1 LQTPRADWK
10 GWGRKGR
17 EIKIPSLN
25 LCLQERKKKNG
36 RGAVS
41 AARPANAVKELCP
54 AMLPS
59 QRLKAVALAF
69 WWTLMTSLPAPAL
82 SAKRMHNIYWNTT
95 NPMFRIDNTDNVID
109 VNTGNLPW
117 EYDQVTDV
125 LNSKNGVFD
134 SKDCFIMQKLDYNI
148 VF

>member
-1 LQTPRADWK
+1 
-10 GWGRKGR
+10 
-17 EIKIPSLN
+17 
-25 LCLQERKKKNG
+25 
-36 RGAVS
+36 
-41 AARPANAVKELCP
+41 
-54 AMLPS
+54 
-59 QRLKAVALAF
+59 
-69 WWTLMTSLPAPAL
+69 
-82 SAKRMHNIYWNTT
+82 
-95 NPMFRIDNTDNVID
+95 MFRIDNTDNVID

>member
-1 LQTPRADWK
+1 LEGVGEKRARNK
-10 GWGRKGR
+10 NSFAQ
-17 EIKIPSLN
+17 SLFA
-25 LCLQERKKKNG
+25 RKKEKNG